1 MNFRNPLAT
10 ARNHGSAGSGVEHW
24 WAQRF
29 SAIALLVLSAWVV
42 YALISI
48 VGASHAEASAF
59 LARPVNAALA
69 ILFIATSLYHSR
81 LGLQVVVEDYIHH
94 RGLELGLQL
103 AIKFAAIVGGII
115 AAVAILTIAFG
126 A

>member
-10 ARNHGSAGSGVEHW
+10 ARNHGAAGSGVEHW

-42 YALISI
+42 YAMISI

-59 LARPVNAALA
+59 LAQPVNAALA

-81 LGLQVVVEDYIHH
+81 LGLQVVVEDYVHH
-94 RGLELGLQL
+94 RGLELALQL